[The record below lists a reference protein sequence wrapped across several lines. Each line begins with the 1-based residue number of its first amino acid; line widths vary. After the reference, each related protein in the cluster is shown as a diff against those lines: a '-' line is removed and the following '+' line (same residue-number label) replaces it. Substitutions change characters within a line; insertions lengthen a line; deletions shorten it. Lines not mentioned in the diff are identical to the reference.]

1 LVDKN
6 YFSTPLEDFIRDLSL
21 AISDEDRPNP
31 RCIFSV
37 GVSVAGAAA
46 ASVRLVK
53 RT

>member
-6 YFSTPLEDFIRDLSL
+6 YFSTPLEDFIRDL

-31 RCIFSV
+31 RWIFSV
-37 GVSVAGAAA
+37 GVSVPGAAA